1 MKEINPN
8 YWAPHNEEWAP
19 HNHYLWDAPIP
30 ITNLPILTNG
40 DILYYSFYVYNTG
53 RPAKFYD
60 RLAGSLIY
68 SILGESDYFDEDY

>member
-19 HNHYLWDAPIP
+19 HNHYLWAAPIP

-40 DILYYSFYVYNTG
+40 DILSTFIILG
-53 RPAKFYD
+53 GFYD